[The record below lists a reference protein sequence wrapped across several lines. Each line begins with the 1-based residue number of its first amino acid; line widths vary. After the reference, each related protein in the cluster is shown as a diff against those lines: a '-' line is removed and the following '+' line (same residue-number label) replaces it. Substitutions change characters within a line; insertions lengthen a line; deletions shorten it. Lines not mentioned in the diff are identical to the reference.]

1 MGTLVL
7 FVKELMQFLFYLF
20 ICIVLLYLLLNVFV
34 GIFKLILCEIQ
45 QKRKYK

>member
-20 ICIVLLYLLLNVFV
+20 ICIVLLYLLLNLFV
-34 GIFKLILCEIQ
+34 GIIKIVLFEIQ
-45 QKRKYK
+45 KKKNK